1 MIDKNVYV
9 YRYRDWNRGGDG
21 AASLFV
27 ERRVVI
33 KETEHFVYHISLP
46 WDWDKN
52 PVVDQEL
59 IDHCLKTKGW
69 NRARKT
75 KKDAHI
81 SAWRLD
87 QKVAMADWVRRK
99 HYQLARL
106 QLAIERVKDLLDVC
120 VRGGVILPHTGRL
133 TPIERVIEAP
143 DLIEG
148 NVTPEAENYDWR
160 EY

>member
-21 AASLFV
+21 ASALFA

-52 PVVDQEL
+52 PVVDQGL

-75 KKDAHI
+75 KKDAHV

-99 HYQLARL
+99 GYQLSRL
-106 QLAIERVKDLLDVC
+106 RLAIERVEDLQDTLI
-120 VRGGVILPHTGRL
+120 RHGVILPQTGHM
-133 TPIERVIEAP
+133 TPEERVISAP
-143 DLIEG
+143 NTVVG
-148 NVTPEAENYDWR
+148 GVTPEAENYNWQ

>member
-1 MIDKNVYV
+1 MTDNNVYV
-9 YRYRDWNRGGDG
+9 YRYRDLNRAGDG
-21 AASLFV
+21 ASSLLV

-52 PVVDQEL
+52 PVVDQGL

-75 KKDAHI
+75 KKDAHV

-87 QKVAMADWVRRK
+87 QKVAMADWIRRK
-99 HYQLARL
+99 GYQLARL
-106 QLAIERVKDLLDVC
+106 QLAMERVKDLLDVL
-120 VRGGVILPHTGRL
+120 VRHGVILPDTGRL
-133 TPIERVIEAP
+133 TPIERVIDAP

-148 NVTPEAENYDWR
+148 NVTHEAENYDWR